1 MYYHKEEI
9 ELYLGMYYHKE
20 EMEHYQG
27 MYYHEIEHYLG
38 MYFLMTCKYAVDLV
52 GF

>member
-1 MYYHKEEI
+1 MYYHKGEMEHYQGMYYHKEEI
-9 ELYLGMYYHKE
+9 EHYL
-20 EMEHYQG
+20 G